1 MKQLLRNV
9 LFLQY
14 FIFYVGAKLTR
25 DFLGKDDYYTLI
37 GKLQSCY
44 PGNDDN
50 CKVRNSYNLNT
61 IQ

>member
-14 FIFYVGAKLTR
+14 FTFDVGAKFSR
-25 DFLGKDDYYTLI
+25 DLLAKDDYYTLI

-44 PGNDDN
+44 PGNDDDCN
-50 CKVRNSYNLNT
+50 VRNSYYVDAKR
-61 IQ
+61 